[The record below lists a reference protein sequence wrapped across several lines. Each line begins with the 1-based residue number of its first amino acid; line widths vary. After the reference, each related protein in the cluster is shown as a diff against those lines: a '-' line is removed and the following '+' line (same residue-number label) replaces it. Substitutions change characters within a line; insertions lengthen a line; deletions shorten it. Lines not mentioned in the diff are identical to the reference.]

1 MLNKEIEL
9 LAKSI
14 DETEKVL
21 EGYES
26 NDLLE
31 SVTGSLK
38 ATHAVLKSVV
48 DVVAQLSEKVSAGA
62 QPEAL
67 MKSLNSEV
75 SEVFGTIEKALTSIA
90 DRVEALEKSPEERRG
105 ALMKSEAMERFGK
118 LLDDRFTGNKPQ
130 MLMKSAGRPKIISVL
145 MKGVE
150 EKQVKA
156 TAVTRFEAGGVAS
169 LTKSEIDFVENAL
182 KA

>member
-1 MLNKEIEL
+1 MEKEIEL

-26 NDLLE
+26 NDFLE

-38 ATHAVLKSVV
+38 ATEAVLKSIV
-48 DVVAQLSEKVSAGA
+48 DVVKDLSNKVNTGA

-90 DRVEALEKSPEERRG
+90 DRVDALEKSPAERRG
-105 ALMKSEAMERFGK
+105 ALMKSEAMERFSK
-118 LLDDRFTGNKPQ
+118 LLDNRFGGSESA
-130 MLMKSAGRPKIISVL
+130 MLMKSAGKPKIVSVL

-150 EKQVKA
+150 TNQVKA
-156 TAVTRFEAGGVAS
+156 TAITRFESGGIAS
-169 LTKSEIDFVENAL
+169 LTKSEVDFIENAL